1 MNWKILTIGSTAA
14 LALVAIVFF
23 SLFASGAIV
32 TSTRISSSG
41 TITSVSASSGMGVY
55 SNSACTTAASS
66 IDWGTV
72 NPGGNVTKTVY
83 VKNTGSTSVSLGM
96 STSNWTPSAANGPI
110 TVSWNQAGTT
120 LAPGQVATATLTLQ
134 VSSTIS
140 GITSFSTRIVITGN
154 A

>member
-1 MNWKILTIGSTAA
+1 MNWKLLTFGSTAA
-14 LALVAIVFF
+14 LALVALVFF

-32 TSTRISSSG
+32 TSKTISSSG
-41 TITSVSASSGMGVY
+41 VITTVASSANLGIY

-72 NPGGNVTKTVY
+72 NPGGSVTKTVY
-83 VKNTGSTSVSLGM
+83 VKNTGTTTVSLVMGTTNWVP
-96 STSNWTPSAANGPI
+96 STANGPI

-134 VSSTIS
+134 VSSSIS
-140 GITSFSTRIVITGN
+140 GITSFSTSIVITGN

>member
-1 MNWKILTIGSTAA
+1 MNWKMLTIGSTAA
-14 LALVAIVFF
+14 LALVTIVFF

-32 TSTRISSSG
+32 TTTRIPSSG
-41 TITSVSASSGMGVY
+41 TITSISASSGLGVY

-66 IDWGTV
+66 IDWGTI
-72 NPGGNVTKTVY
+72 NPGGSVTRTVY
-83 VKNTGSTSVSLGM
+83 VKNTGSTTLTLALSISD
-96 STSNWTPSAANGPI
+96 WTPSTANGPI

-134 VSSTIS
+134 VSSSIS
-140 GITSFSTRIVITGN
+140 GITSFSNNIVITGN